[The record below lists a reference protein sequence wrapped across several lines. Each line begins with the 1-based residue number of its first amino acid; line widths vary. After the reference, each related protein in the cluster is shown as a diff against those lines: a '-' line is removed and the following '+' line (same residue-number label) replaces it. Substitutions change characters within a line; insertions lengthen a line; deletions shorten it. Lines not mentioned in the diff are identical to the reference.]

1 MINAREGV
9 EKKAPSYTVGGN
21 INLYRHQGEEYGDS
35 LKKKKKKTFKVEL
48 YMNLQPHSWAYIWIK
63 L

>member
-9 EKKAPSYTVGGN
+9 GKKAPSYTVGGN

-35 LKKKKKKTFKVEL
+35 LKKKNSK
-48 YMNLQPHSWAYIWIK
+48 
-63 L
+63 

>member
-9 EKKAPSYTVGGN
+9 GKKAPSYTVGGN

-35 LKKKKKKTFKVEL
+35 LKKKIQSRVTYEFTVPL
-48 YMNLQPHSWAYIWIK
+48 LSIYLD
-63 L
+63 

>member
-9 EKKAPSYTVGGN
+9 GKKAPSYTVGGN

-35 LKKKKKKTFKVEL
+35 LKKKKKTFKVEL
-48 YMNLQPHSWAYIWIK
+48 YMNLQPHS
-63 L
+63 